1 MGNQA
6 EIAEQNRRPAGTTA
20 MILDYV
26 KISKPSIIFLLDFVA
41 ISALLVSYYSNVA
54 TSLFPPLILIGS
66 VLLAGTLASAG
77 AAAINAYIDRDI
89 DVLMLRTSKRPV
101 PTGSVPPKHALYF
114 GIASLSLALVTATFL
129 LNLVATFMIMLGAF
143 IYIFV
148 YSVWLK
154 RRTPWNIVIGGS
166 AGSAAALAGWTAVT
180 PQLELMLPAV
190 LMGVLVFL
198 WTPSHFWS
206 LAILTNRDYKAA
218 GVPMLPV
225 VVGESRAIKYVV
237 MNTLLLIPFSLSFFF
252 LGMQGLVYLLVAS
265 STGALLLVTNIR
277 MLRDRTHAAAWTSFK
292 YSSPY
297 LTFIFLGMVV
307 DSILIF

>member
-1 MGNQA
+1 
-6 EIAEQNRRPAGTTA
+6 

-54 TSLFPPLILIGS
+54 TSLSPPMILIGS

-101 PTGSVPPKHALYF
+101 PMGSIPPKHALYF
-114 GIASLSLALVTATFL
+114 GIASLSLAFVTATLL

-180 PQLELMLPAV
+180 PQLEFMLPAV

-218 GVPMLPV
+218 GVPMAACRSVSCTMEKPCARF
-225 VVGESRAIKYVV
+225 GNRSSNTWISRISGSSNASTDPKIMPAPPTARVPPASIREIKSRR
-237 MNTLLLIPFSLSFFF
+237 FGS
-252 LGMQGLVYLLVAS
+252 
-265 STGALLLVTNIR
+265 
-277 MLRDRTHAAAWTSFK
+277 
-292 YSSPY
+292 
-297 LTFIFLGMVV
+297 
-307 DSILIF
+307 